1 MNNLA
6 EALAPGKPSREEDTS
21 GERDLLLAAL
31 RAASARA
38 RLAVNELD
46 SIGTSLRHRA
56 VTCAGALEWANEEG
70 LLPWIR
76 LGPEAQGAST

>member
-1 MNNLA
+1 MNIHT
-6 EALAPGKPSREEDTS
+6 PSPLSKSKQDSS
-21 GERDLLLAAL
+21 GERELLLASI

-56 VTCAGALEWANEEG
+56 VTCAQALEWAHEEG

-76 LGPEAQGAST
+76 LGPEVSGAST